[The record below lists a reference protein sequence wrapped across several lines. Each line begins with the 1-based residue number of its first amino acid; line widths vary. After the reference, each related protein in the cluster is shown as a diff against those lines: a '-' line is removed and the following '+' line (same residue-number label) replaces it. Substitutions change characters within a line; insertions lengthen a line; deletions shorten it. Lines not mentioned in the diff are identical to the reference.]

1 MSNPFVTG
9 PIAPENNPAIHPDW
23 FAPRLYSIAAI
34 SQGINTTITTEEEH
48 DYVVGQ
54 TVRTIIP
61 SFYGMR
67 ELNGV
72 ISNIISIP
80 SATTFVIPIDSLQ
93 FNAFIPDPSYG
104 PNLPY
109 VVAIG
114 DVNSGYI
121 SSTGRTVPFV
131 GILGSFINISP
142 TIG

>member
-1 MSNPFVTG
+1 MSNPFIVG
-9 PIAPENNPAIHPDW
+9 PIAPENNPPIHPEW
-23 FAPRLYSIAAI
+23 YASRAYSIEAI
-34 SQGINTTITTEEEH
+34 AQGITTLITTTDDH

-54 TVRTIIP
+54 TVRTVIP

-72 ISNIISIP
+72 LSYIISIP
-80 SATTFVIPIDSLQ
+80 SPDQFVIDVDSTL

-104 PNLPY
+104 PTLPY
-109 VVAIG
+109 VMPVG
-114 DVNSGYI
+114 DVNSGYL
-121 SSTGRTVPFV
+121 SNTGRSVSFV